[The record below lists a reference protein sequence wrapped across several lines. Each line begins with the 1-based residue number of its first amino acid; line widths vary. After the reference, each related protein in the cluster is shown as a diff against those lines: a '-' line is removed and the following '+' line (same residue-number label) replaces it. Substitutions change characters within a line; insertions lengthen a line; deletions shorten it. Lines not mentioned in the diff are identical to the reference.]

1 MMIRERIQEAIRD
14 TGLTQREVSR
24 ATGVDETM
32 LSRFNHGLREMSF
45 KSIDQLL
52 DRLGLEIVIRP
63 RREREGE

>member
-1 MMIRERIQEAIRD
+1 MIRERIQEAIRD
-14 TGLTQREVSR
+14 TGLTQRELSR

-63 RREREGE
+63 RREMEGE

>member
-1 MMIRERIQEAIRD
+1 MIRERIQEAIRD

-63 RREREGE
+63 RRERKDG

>member
-1 MMIRERIQEAIRD
+1 MIRVVIQGAVRD
-14 TGLTQREVSR
+14 TGLSQREVSR
-24 ATGVDETM
+24 ATGIDETM